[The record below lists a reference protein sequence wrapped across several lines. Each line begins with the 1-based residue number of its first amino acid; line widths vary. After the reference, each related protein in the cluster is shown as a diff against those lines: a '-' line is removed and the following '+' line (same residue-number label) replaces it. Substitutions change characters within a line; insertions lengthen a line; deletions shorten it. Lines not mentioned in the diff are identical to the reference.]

1 MLCVMISHRLCRP
14 NFIRVNRHFHS
25 PRSTVQL
32 SMYSFKSTHQLNH
45 GSAHLRSQQNRPAIM
60 SVPPEDIPQNHTI
73 PTSEKVIPQTD
84 VESEREP
91 TLCLMI
97 DNYDS
102 FTFNLYQYFCQL
114 GAEML
119 VKRNDEIT
127 IPEVEVSP
135 QDGCGE
141 PGPSYRDSRLMVRS
155 DLVHRKCTR
164 PDG

>member
-1 MLCVMISHRLCRP
+1 MLKHLYKLTRIFTTP
-14 NFIRVNRHFHS
+14 IRNKRCS
-25 PRSTVQL
+25 IEL
-32 SMYSFKSTHQLNH
+32 YSK
-45 GSAHLRSQQNRPAIM
+45 QNSSSNM
-60 SVPPEDIPQNHTI
+60 SIPPEEIPQNHTI
-73 PTSEKVIPQTD
+73 PPSEKVIALND

-127 IPEVEVSP
+127 IPEVEASVH
-135 QDGCGE
+135 DRGD
-141 PGPSYRDSRLMVRS
+141 RNWLADIDSLRAGLC
-155 DLVHRKCTR
+155 RKCTR
-164 PDG
+164 PDS

>member
-1 MLCVMISHRLCRP
+1 
-14 NFIRVNRHFHS
+14 
-25 PRSTVQL
+25 
-32 SMYSFKSTHQLNH
+32 
-45 GSAHLRSQQNRPAIM
+45 M

-73 PTSEKVIPQTD
+73 PASEKVIPQAD

-135 QDGCGE
+135 QDDCGE
-141 PGPSYRDSRLMVRS
+141 PGPLHRDSRLMV
-155 DLVHRKCTR
+155 
-164 PDG
+164 

>member
-1 MLCVMISHRLCRP
+1 
-14 NFIRVNRHFHS
+14 
-25 PRSTVQL
+25 
-32 SMYSFKSTHQLNH
+32 
-45 GSAHLRSQQNRPAIM
+45 M

-114 GAEML
+114 GAEMM

-135 QDGCGE
+135 QDGCGD
-141 PGPSYRDSRLMVRS
+141 PGASCRKVVDGLIRCRFTGNVQGQTAAIHRDLSRAWTSADRFG
-155 DLVHRKCTR
+155 DL
-164 PDG
+164 

>member
-1 MLCVMISHRLCRP
+1 MHSAIISG
-14 NFIRVNRHFHS
+14 
-25 PRSTVQL
+25 
-32 SMYSFKSTHQLNH
+32 STHQLKH
-45 GSAHLRSQQNRPAIM
+45 CSVHLRTQQNRPAIM

-84 VESEREP
+84 VESEQEP

-119 VKRNDEIT
+119 VRRNDEIT

-141 PGPSYRDSRLMVRS
+141 PGPLHREGRLMV
-155 DLVHRKCTR
+155 
-164 PDG
+164 